1 MLYRAIKGKIKLSR
15 IYICSFVALSSSS
28 RTFFLDEMI
37 EHAWIMRGIDA
48 CISIMWSIDSSQ
60 LILQLVD
67 KAEEEVVQEEAKRVS
82 YRLRFEAIDSLQS
95 PLIT

>member
-1 MLYRAIKGKIKLSR
+1 
-15 IYICSFVALSSSS
+15 
-28 RTFFLDEMI
+28 
-37 EHAWIMRGIDA
+37 
-48 CISIMWSIDSSQ
+48 MWSIDSSQ

-82 YRLRFEAIDSLQS
+82 YRLRFEAIDSLQA